1 MFLPKLSDTDTCIWK
16 QETVKRGNQYKGDQ
30 GKPES
35 TCMHAGIVIDH
46 SIKTAKRCKVMWKL
60 WQKYWQLMMNRQ
72 FWK

>member
-46 SIKTAKRCKVMWKL
+46 SIKTAKRC
-60 WQKYWQLMMNRQ
+60 
-72 FWK
+72 